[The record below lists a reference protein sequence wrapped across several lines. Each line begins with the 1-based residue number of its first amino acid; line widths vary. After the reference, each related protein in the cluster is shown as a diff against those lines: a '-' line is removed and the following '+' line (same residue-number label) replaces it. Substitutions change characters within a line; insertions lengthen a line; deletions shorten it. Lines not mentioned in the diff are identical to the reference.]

1 MSRKRA
7 RGSQRSFTSRRRL
20 AEAARHGCA
29 ALELLEVRRLLAGWS
44 SVGTSG
50 MPAVN
55 SSAMMLLSDGTV
67 MATGGAAN
75 APASN
80 WFKLTPNGNDYA
92 GGNWSQLQS
101 MSEARLFFGTTMLPD
116 GRVFAIGG
124 EYPIFSGTSEIYN
137 PVTD

>member
-29 ALELLEVRRLLAGWS
+29 ALELLENRWLLAGWS
-44 SVGTSG
+44 AVGTSG
-50 MPAVN
+50 TPAVN

-75 APASN
+75 SPTAS

-92 GGNWSQLQS
+92 GGNWSALKS

-116 GRVFAIGG
+116 WPGVAVGG
-124 EYPIFSGTSEIYN
+124 GKPQF
-137 PVTD
+137 